1 MTAIG
6 RVTVDAVDR
15 GRLAQECVQGIE
27 IVGKTANGTRVMG
40 MVCNR
45 GITNLAEGQKDI
57 LWPVPDEWTFEE
69 AATVPVAYGT
79 VYYAMIM
86 FGQLRRGESVLIHAG
101 SGGVGQAAINVAL
114 HYGCEVFITVG
125 TAEKR
130 AFIKKLFPQ
139 LKDSHI
145 GNSRDTSFED
155 MISRETNGKG
165 VDMVLNSLSDDKL
178 QASVR
183 CLAFRGRFLEIGKF
197 DITNNTSIAMYF
209 LSKEITFHGIMLNY
223 IFNLEPVIKKRFQD
237 LCLRG
242 IVNGAI
248 KPLTYCSFKANEVEN
263 AYRYMAAGKHI
274 GKVIIKIREEEQS
287 NGQLRPVAMPIDAI
301 PRYICH
307 KDLVYVVIGGLGGFG
322 LELADWLIMRGGR
335 KILLTSRRGITNGYQ
350 SSRLRAWASYGADV
364 QISTHDVTTEP
375 GCEEM
380 LKMALSMGPVHAI
393 FNLAVILK
401 DSIFQNQTSETFKT
415 SFAPKALATMHLD
428 KLSRKLCPDLKDFV
442 VFSSVSCGRGNAG
455 QTNYGYSNSVMERIC
470 EWRKKLGLPALAVQ
484 WGAIGDVGLI
494 ADMQN
499 DDVQL
504 EIGGTLHQRIS
515 SCLTALDKFMKQGA
529 PIVSSIVVAEKKT
542 GCEGCGNALD
552 AVAQIMGIKN
562 LKTVSQQV
570 SLADLGMDS
579 MMALEINQIL
589 EREFKIFLTA
599 QDVRTLTF
607 ARLLELTALRKPISS
622 ASNSR
627 LTNDEGAVG
636 LRVLIRNF
644 GDEKTVSK
652 PIVYMPSMV
661 SHGVEVPEHMIFMLP
676 GLDSNAAQLEPLCK
690 RLKVKVCVLQL
701 GVEHKNEN
709 MHQMVNR
716 LYQIVI
722 PMLKPGCPFWLLGY
736 SYGTLLA
743 LELASRLEKEG
754 YKGTIFCLDGAPEF
768 VYALVTKTISVTSD
782 FQLQNSLLCH
792 TMRLVAPNVDATR
805 ELMEKLNNIE
815 SFEEKI
821 ALTVR
826 MSPLQDKYSDKFLTK
841 LAQVSFDR
849 LKTILD
855 YDPKAFKKLQSPIV
869 LLRPKENPSFVALEE
884 NYGLDKYTEN
894 NVTVHFLGGNHVSI
908 IENKDCADIINSVLA
923 EIERQEN

>member
-661 SHGVEVPEHMIFMLP
+661 PEHMIFMLP